1 MNAAGSHILAHYA
14 TGYEAQRLLS
24 GPGQLERV
32 RTEELLTRYLPAPPA
47 IVLDVGGGPGAYAR
61 WLATKGY
68 VVNLVD
74 MAAEGALRPGDK
86 LLLFTFGFGASWS
99 CLVLEH

>member
-47 IVLDVGGGPGAYAR
+47 RVLDVGGGPGAYAR

-74 MAAEGALRPGDK
+74 IVPLHVEQANQSFAEMGFTNARAA
-86 LLLFTFGFGASWS
+86 
-99 CLVLEH
+99 V